1 MQYENWTY
9 QTIDSKGISI
19 LVKLEKSYEEVYFK
33 YTPGPESFVKNGYF
47 VVQWEAEEESIFS
60 AKSLEDILEP
70 FKECTPQ
77 DDTPTE
83 IIELERLFDFVEKYT
98 HSEKNLSQANDN

>member
-1 MQYENWTY
+1 MKNLK
-9 QTIDSKGISI
+9 KG
-19 LVKLEKSYEEVYFK
+19 YEEVYFK
-33 YTPGPESFVKNGYF
+33 YTLGPESFVKNGYF

-60 AKSLEDILEP
+60 AKSLEDILEH

-77 DDTPTE
+77 DNTPTE

>member
-70 FKECTPQ
+70 FKECTPK

>member
-1 MQYENWTY
+1 M
-9 QTIDSKGISI
+9 
-19 LVKLEKSYEEVYFK
+19 YFK

-47 VVQWEAEEESIFS
+47 VVQGEAEEESIFS
-60 AKSLEDILEP
+60 AKSLQDILEP

-77 DDTPTE
+77 DNTPTE
-83 IIELERLFDFVEKYT
+83 IIELERLFDLVEKYT